1 MKLNKQLQEF
11 AEIYLNRSLTDEEKE
26 KLIPFNK
33 IPVPNYN
40 ENAAIGKPVEPVGTL
55 ELMRVVEAM
64 KTIKSL

>member
-11 AEIYLNRSLTDEEKE
+11 AEIYLNRPLTDEEKE
-26 KLIPFNK
+26 KLMPFNNTP
-33 IPVPNYN
+33 IPNYN